1 MILKPQLVFSPS
13 FHDVRESRQQA
24 HTAAEISSAES
35 SSLLCYQAATTTLDF
50 RPTLFEDIS
59 DFLDQKMAAL
69 TYYQHQVEGQTP
81 PRPESG
87 QGHSPVLGS
96 VPGVWRSGTL
106 RGDPAQPLNRKASL
120 RPRAAVRITGSYS
133 LDRHF
138 QQEGDLATP
147 LHLEF
152 ERDIVELQKTDRRA
166 AQDRRGQ
173 GHRRLRR
180 GPNPRPETGGP
191 EGGDLQ
197 EPHAP
202 GTGPGG
208 PAPEAAL
215 HPGLHLPGLHRLDG
229 AVRRP
234 SVPGRRGGGGRWA
247 RLNGDSVMVIGHQK
261 GRDMKE
267 NLWRNFGSPHP
278 EGYRKALRLMNR
290 PRSSGDPVITF
301 IDTPGAYPGVGAEER
316 GQAEAIARNL
326 REMARL
332 RVPMISV
339 VIGEGGSG
347 GALALGVT
355 NRILM
360 LEHSIYSV
368 ISPEGCAAILWR
380 TADEREKA
388 ARALKLTS
396 HELFKRGIADEIIP
410 EPPGGAHSDWDA
422 GRQQVKEVLLKHF
435 QELKGLDPEALV
447 RDRQAKFEAIGE
459 WEGKA

>member
-1 MILKPQLVFSPS
+1 M
-13 FHDVRESRQQA
+13 
-24 HTAAEISSAES
+24 
-35 SSLLCYQAATTTLDF
+35 
-50 RPTLFEDIS
+50 
-59 DFLDQKMAAL
+59 
-69 TYYQHQVEGQTP
+69 
-81 PRPESG
+81 
-87 QGHSPVLGS
+87 
-96 VPGVWRSGTL
+96 
-106 RGDPAQPLNRKASL
+106 
-120 RPRAAVRITGSYS
+120 
-133 LDRHF
+133 
-138 QQEGDLATP
+138 ATP

-152 ERDIVELQKTDRRA
+152 ERDIVELRKQIDGLLESAEDKGIDVSDEVRILGRKLEVLKEEIFRNLTPLEQVQVARHPQRPYTLDYVDRVFTDWIELFGDRA
-166 AQDRRGQ
+166 YRD
-173 GHRRLRR
+173 
-180 GPNPRPETGGP
+180 
-191 EGGDLQ
+191 
-197 EPHAP
+197 
-202 GTGPGG
+202 
-208 PAPEAAL
+208 
-215 HPGLHLPGLHRLDG
+215 DG
-229 AVRRP
+229 AV
-234 SVPGRRGGGGRWA
+234 VGGWA
-247 RLNGDSVMVIGHQK
+247 RLNGDSVMLIGHQK

-278 EGYRKALRLMNR
+278 EGYRKALRLMKLAEKFR
-290 PRSSGDPVITF
+290 RPVITF

-332 RVPMISV
+332 RVPIISL

-396 HELFKRGIADEIIP
+396 HELFKRGIADEVIP

-422 GRQQVKEVLLKHF
+422 AARQVKSALLKHF
-435 QELKGLDPEALV
+435 DELKGLDPETLV

-459 WEGKA
+459 WEGKV